1 MKFHE
6 HEFCVINNDLEDI
19 ESFES
24 VIKLFTTTIQNTF
37 DNIDNQ
43 RIVNVL
49 TTSLNDVKFQIEEHE
64 EKLEKKI
71 EELALED

>member
-6 HEFCVINNDLEDI
+6 HEFCVINNDLEHI

-49 TTSLNDVKFQIEEHE
+49 TTTLNDVKFQIEEHE